1 MRSIK
6 PTGIKFK
13 VEGHRCNV
21 IVNESIIFI
30 RNRRDKYS
38 LRNSRHLASL
48 PLVSRQ
54 VTCEKRAQK
63 FHTDDTIRHYPDL
76 GRGSGWLNKISY
88 AARPIRSSDAS
99 SVWNFCARFSDVI
112 WRETSGRFA
121 KCPLFSQAKTSTEI
135 KKRSSPRKLT

>member
-1 MRSIK
+1 MKATGVTLLLIRASVSSEIDKTSIAW
-6 PTGIKFK
+6 
-13 VEGHRCNV
+13 E
-21 IVNESIIFI
+21 
-30 RNRRDKYS
+30 
-38 LRNSRHLASL
+38 NSRHLASL

-76 GRGSGWLNKISY
+76 GRASDWLNKISY
-88 AARPIRSSDAS
+88 AVRRIRGSDAS

-135 KKRSSPRKLT
+135 KKRSSPLKLT